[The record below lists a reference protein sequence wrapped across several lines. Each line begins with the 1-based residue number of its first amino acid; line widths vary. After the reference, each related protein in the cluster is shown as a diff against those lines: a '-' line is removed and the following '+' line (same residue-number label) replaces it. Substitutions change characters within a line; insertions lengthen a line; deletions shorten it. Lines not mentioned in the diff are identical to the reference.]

1 MRTGLLVVD
10 AGTPAV
16 DFTVDSTSVKRSPVD
31 GVTVEAE
38 VALVLNETIVVGAC
52 VTLSVISMVATAA
65 LLETSSVVLSAEVET
80 SDGFTVV
87 IKVRCEESA
96 ASSVVV

>member
-10 AGTPAV
+10 AG
-16 DFTVDSTSVKRSPVD
+16 DSTSVKMSPVD

-38 VALVLNETIVVGAC
+38 VSLVVNETVVVGVC
-52 VTLSVISMVATAA
+52 VTLSVISMLATVA
-65 LLETSSVVLSAEVET
+65 LLEASSVVLSAEVET

-87 IKVRCEESA
+87 IKVRCEVSVA
-96 ASSVVV
+96 LSVVV

>member
-10 AGTPAV
+10 AG
-16 DFTVDSTSVKRSPVD
+16 DSTSVKRSPVD

-38 VALVLNETIVVGAC
+38 VSLVVNETVVVGVC
-52 VTLSVISMVATAA
+52 ITLSVVSMVATAA
-65 LLETSSVVLSAEVET
+65 LLEASPVVLSDEVET

-87 IKVRCEESA
+87 IKVRCEVSA
-96 ASSVVV
+96 SLSVVV